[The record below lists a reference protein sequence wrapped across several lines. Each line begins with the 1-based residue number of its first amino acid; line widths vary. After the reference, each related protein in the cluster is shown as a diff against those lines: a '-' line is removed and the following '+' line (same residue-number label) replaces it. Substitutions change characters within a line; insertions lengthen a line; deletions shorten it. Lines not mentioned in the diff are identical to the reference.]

1 MKQLIECVPNISE
14 GRNPQI
20 YNTIAKSVEAVDGVK
35 LLDVDPGY
43 ATNRTVITFVGEPQQ
58 VVEAALVLIKKSSE
72 LIDMSKHT
80 GEHPRFGA
88 TDVCP
93 LVPIANIEMDEVAKY
108 AHQLGERIGKELNL
122 SGYFYENAATKDDRK
137 NLATV
142 RAGEYEGLS
151 KKLLDKAWQPDFG
164 PATFN
169 EKFGCVAV
177 GARDFL
183 IAYNVNLN
191 TTSTRRANSVAF
203 DVREKG
209 RVKRMG
215 NSITGEV
222 VKDENGQPVWEPGLL
237 KCVKGIAW
245 FIKEYGIAQVSMN
258 LTNISITS
266 MHEAFEA
273 CRISANKRGLRVTG
287 SELVGLIPKQ
297 AMLAAG
303 KFYLKKQNR
312 SVGVSEIDLI
322 DIAIKSL
329 GLDDLN
335 PFNPKEKI
343 IEYVLEDAANKPL
356 VNMSLDTFAD
366 TTASESPAPGGGSIA
381 AYVGALGAALGAMVG
396 NLSSHK
402 RGWDDKVESYGAL
415 AEKAQQVKKD
425 LLDLVDEDTAAF
437 NGLMDA
443 FRLKKSTEEETKT
456 RKIAIETA
464 TKNATEIPFTVMQKT
479 LKVMDTLKTLAETGL
494 KSSISDV
501 GVAALCART
510 AIMGAFL
517 NVKINAKD
525 IEDQKWAN
533 QKISKGKQIEQ
544 KAIALENEILQLV
557 EGKL

>member
-20 YNTIAKSVEAVDGVK
+20 YNAIAQSVKAIEGVK

-58 VVEAALVLIKKSSE
+58 VVEAALVLIKKSNE

-93 LVPIANIEMDEVAKY
+93 LVPIANIKMEEVVKY
-108 AHQLGERIGKELNL
+108 AHQLGERIGTELNL
-122 SGYFYENAATKDDRK
+122 SGYFYENAAKSDNRK

-151 KKLLDKAWQPDFG
+151 IKMTNVEWKPDFG

-169 EKFGCVAV
+169 EKFGCLAV
-177 GARDFL
+177 SARDFL

-209 RVKRMG
+209 RIKRTG
-215 NSITGEV
+215 NPITGKV
-222 VKDENGQPVWEPGLL
+222 VKDENGNPVMAPGLL
-237 KCVKGIAW
+237 KAVKGIAW
-245 FIKEYGIAQVSMN
+245 YIEEYGIAQVSMN

-266 MHEAFEA
+266 MHQAFEA
-273 CRISANKRGLRVTG
+273 CRTSANKRGLRVTG
-287 SELVGLIPKQ
+287 SELIGLIPKQ
-297 AMLAAG
+297 AMLDAG
-303 KFYLKKQNR
+303 KFYLKQQNR
-312 SVGVSEIDLI
+312 SVGISETELI
-322 DIAIKSL
+322 NIAIMSL
-329 GLDDLN
+329 GLNHLS

-343 IEYVLEDAANKPL
+343 IEYVLEDAAAKPL
-356 VNMSLDTFAD
+356 INMRLNTFAD

-402 RGWDDKVESYGAL
+402 RGWDDKVETYGAL
-415 AEKAQQVKKD
+415 AEKAQQSKKE

-437 NGLMDA
+437 NDLMTA
-443 FRLKKSTEEETKT
+443 FRLKTTTEEESKA
-456 RKIAIETA
+456 KEEAIEIA
-464 TKNATEIPFTVMQKT
+464 TKNATEIPFMVMQKT
-479 LKVMDTLKTLAETGL
+479 LQIMDTFKVLAETGL
-494 KSSISDV
+494 KSSISDI

-510 AIMGAFL
+510 AVMGAFL

-525 IEDQKWAN
+525 IIDQKWAN
-533 QKISKGKQIEQ
+533 QKISAGKKIEQ
-544 KAIALENEILQLV
+544 KTTDLETEILGIV
-557 EGKL
+557 EGKI